1 LKVPDTVGVP
11 DIVIVLLF
19 QVAFTPV
26 GNPVM
31 VPMQVAPVVA
41 MVMDGV
47 SGVLIQSVG
56 LAEGAAAVF
65 VATTVIVPVALMF
78 PQPPDNGM
86 V

>member
-1 LKVPDTVGVP
+1 MKVPDTVGVP

-26 GNPVM
+26 GKPVM
-31 VPMQVAPVVA
+31 VPMPVAPVVA